1 MGSLKFVWNIP
12 NTLSLVRLALLPF
25 FAVLFFN
32 DEIYWALAVLLFS
45 GLTDLF
51 DGVIARKCNQITE
64 IGKLLDPFA
73 DKITQVTVLVCL
85 TVRIPA
91 LLPLLLICFVK
102 ELLQAIGGFLLLS
115 RFEIIRGSKWFG
127 KVSTFT
133 FYAVMLLV
141 ALWETMPDW
150 LFTVLVALV
159 AVTMLFSFF
168 GYMRIFINL
177 RREGVA
183 SAEVTQ
189 TTGQ

>member
-1 MGSLKFVWNIP
+1 MGRLKFVWNIP

-25 FAVLFFN
+25 FALLYFN
-32 DEIYWALAVLLFS
+32 NEIYWALAVLLLS

-85 TVRIPA
+85 TVRTPA
-91 LLPLLLICFVK
+91 LIPLLLVCFVK

-141 ALWETMPDW
+141 ALWETMPDG

-189 TTGQ
+189 TTDQ

>member
-12 NTLSLVRLALLPF
+12 NTLSLVRLALLPL
-25 FAVLFFN
+25 FALLYFN
-32 DEIYWALAVLLFS
+32 DEIYWALAILVLS

-73 DKITQVTVLVCL
+73 DKITQVTVLICL
-85 TVRIPA
+85 TVRTPA
-91 LLPLLLICFVK
+91 LIPLLLVCFVK
-102 ELLQAIGGFLLLS
+102 ELLQAIGGFFLLS

-133 FYAVMLLV
+133 FYLVMLLV
-141 ALWETMPDW
+141 ALWKTMPDW
-150 LFTVLVALV
+150 LFTALVALV

-168 GYMRIFINL
+168 GYMFVFINL
-177 RREGVA
+177 RREGIA
-183 SAEVTQ
+183 SVESTEN
-189 TTGQ
+189 GSH

>member
-25 FAVLFFN
+25 FTVLFFC
-32 DEIYWALAVLLFS
+32 DEIYWALAMLLLS

-91 LLPLLLICFVK
+91 LIPLLLICFVK

-115 RFEIIRGSKWFG
+115 RFEMIRGSKWFG

-141 ALWETMPDW
+141 ALWDTMPDW
-150 LFTVLVALV
+150 LFTVLVSLV
-159 AVTMLFSFF
+159 VVTMLFSFF

-177 RREGVA
+177 RRDGIAAVEA
-183 SAEVTQ
+183 TQ
-189 TTGQ
+189 TADH